1 MNLIESELQKSVKN
15 LISVKE
21 DRKRLDDFA
30 KARYDENFPIDPK
43 KFDRG
48 WHYYDSCQIINETT
62 LRVKYKHGF
71 GDYEYDDSF
80 DVDLI
85 PYYRDEK
92 LEKIN

>member
-1 MNLIESELQKSVKN
+1 MIELKESELQNSVRK

-21 DRKRLDDFA
+21 DRKRLVDFA
-30 KARYDENFPIDPK
+30 KSRYDENFPRDPK
-43 KFDRG
+43 KFDQG
-48 WHYYDSCQIINETT
+48 WHHYDSYQIINETT

-71 GDYEYDDSF
+71 GDYEYYDSF

-92 LEKIN
+92 LN

>member
-1 MNLIESELQKSVKN
+1 MSSELQKSVKN

-21 DRKRLDDFA
+21 DNRRLDDFA
-30 KARYDENFPIDPK
+30 KARYDEKFPRDPK
-43 KFDRG
+43 KFDQG
-48 WHYYDSCQIINETT
+48 WHHYDDFKIINENI

-71 GDYEYDDSF
+71 ADYEYDDSF

-92 LEKIN
+92 LEEIK